1 MTSIQKVIK
10 TCAII
15 FAIFLIC
22 NISIGIL
29 TFAGTFLHTTG
40 FLDSFQAEERMD
52 FNETYEESN
61 IQNIRL
67 EIGVS
72 KVNILTGDVL
82 KVEAQNVNKN
92 FQVISNGNT
101 LTVKEKEKNYFL
113 NEEHASTINIYL
125 PSGMALKRFDFNAGV
140 GDTYIENIIAE
151 RIDLDLGVGNTKIVG
166 VITDH
171 IDLDAGVGNIEVSNS
186 TLKDADIDC
195 GVGDLYL
202 EGALVNRSKISCGLG
217 NVTLLLNTLQ
227 GEYELDVDKGVGNI
241 TLNGKSLSDHEKYG
255 NGANRIK
262 IDGGMGNID
271 IRI

>member
-1 MTSIQKVIK
+1 MTATQKVIK

-29 TFAGTFLHTTG
+29 TFAGTLLHMTG

-52 FNETYEESN
+52 FSEIYEESN

-67 EIGVS
+67 EVCVS
-72 KVNILTGDVL
+72 KVNILTGDAL
-82 KVEAQNVNKN
+82 KVEAKNVNKN

-113 NEEHASTINIYL
+113 NEDHASTITIYL
-125 PSGMALKRFDFNAGV
+125 PSGMSFKRLDFNAGV
-140 GDTYIENIIAE
+140 GDTYIENIIVE
-151 RIDLDLGVGNTKIVG
+151 KLDLDLGVGNTKIVG
-166 VITDH
+166 VTADY
-171 IDLDAGVGNIEVSNS
+171 IDLDAGVGNIEISNS
-186 TLKDADIDC
+186 ILKDADIDC

-227 GEYELDVDKGVGNI
+227 GDYEIDVDKGVGNV

-255 NGANRIK
+255 NGVNKIK